1 MFSETDY
8 RKPDRYKGKDGN
20 LRPLDGRLEGRTE
33 TEDKV
38 RYNLS
43 QSLSS

>member
-1 MFSETDY
+1 ME
-8 RKPDRYKGKDGN
+8 GN

-38 RYNLS
+38 GGNHRRRITTEETAKAVVAAVWGT
-43 QSLSS
+43 